1 MRKTFLTWLLGVLM
15 MNGLIATAQTSASAI
30 DGKKQTLFSSNNHQS
45 TPYRIPAIAT
55 LSNGDLIAISD
66 QRPCGADVGN
76 GEVDIYAK
84 LSSDNGLTWSP
95 ATTDPSVNGGLK
107 IADGTSSN
115 GYGDAAVVADRESGE
130 ILVICVAGNVVFS
143 NGSSSKHNKMARLR
157 SKDYGKTWTTE
168 DATSA
173 FFDNLLPDAYT
184 MFMASGRIC
193 QSRIVKVGNYYR
205 LYGALLVRQK
215 KGWFSKENVNYVVYS
230 DDFGKT
236 WKILGGTSCIS
247 SADEA
252 KVEEL
257 NDGTIVVSSRKSGGR
272 YFNVYSFT
280 NLNTA
285 AGSWDSRSSATF
297 AGNNSTNGELMLYNN
312 VTNVSTGKQTNILLQ
327 SLPTGSS
334 RSNVAVYYKVI
345 DDNTSYKSSNFTSGW
360 TKGIEVDNGASAY
373 STMTIQSDGKIG
385 FIYEDDYNTSA
396 ASGDAANIVYV
407 PLTVEEIT
415 GGAYTVKANEP
426 EVIVVETPSI
436 TPNGGTFVETAS
448 VSINCATSGATI
460 YYTTDG
466 TTPTTSSTAYTGAF
480 NLTKSATVK
489 AIAVKTG
496 CTNSEVASAA
506 FTIKAR
512 EVVATPT
519 ITPNGGTFVETA
531 SVSIACA
538 TTGATIYYTTDGT
551 IPTTASTVYT
561 GAFNL
566 TKSATVK
573 AIAVKAECTNSAV
586 ASAAFTITAREV
598 VATPTITPNGGTFVE
613 TASVSI
619 ACATTGA
626 TIYYTTDG
634 TTPTTASTAYTGSFN
649 LTKSAT
655 VKAIAVK
662 AECTNSAVASAA
674 FTITEAVVEPETPDT
689 PVTPDTPDT
698 PELSTEMVEAIAQ
711 AKSVAAFT
719 GVGYPT
725 ATSAVRTALEDV
737 IANAE
742 AGSATIDQLSDAV
755 YDFKSETSDIQMPI
769 NGMRYTFTNV
779 AKDGTKQYLKYSSS
793 GISFV
798 SNASSATEYTCKEID
813 AATGEYAFVTD
824 QGKYL
829 IWKGPDGSE
838 GFWLFKKTYGYN
850 SNKGYVN
857 SYNSTYCD
865 LVVEKLTN
873 GGNVSAN
880 SDADLFGL
888 MAIKG
893 WRYSR
898 SEYGY
903 FTMKKNNVFDA
914 SADPYFN
921 STYSSAF
928 IIECVGGTA
937 QAKVKDLPEE
947 ATAIEEVIVERPG
960 NDYIYDLMGR
970 RVTEMQRGKI
980 YIKNGK
986 KFLLK

>member
-1 MRKTFLTWLLGVLM
+1 
-15 MNGLIATAQTSASAI
+15 
-30 DGKKQTLFSSNNHQS
+30 
-45 TPYRIPAIAT
+45 
-55 LSNGDLIAISD
+55 
-66 QRPCGADVGN
+66 
-76 GEVDIYAK
+76 
-84 LSSDNGLTWSP
+84 
-95 ATTDPSVNGGLK
+95 
-107 IADGTSSN
+107 
-115 GYGDAAVVADRESGE
+115 
-130 ILVICVAGNVVFS
+130 
-143 NGSSSKHNKMARLR
+143 
-157 SKDYGKTWTTE
+157 
-168 DATSA
+168 
-173 FFDNLLPDAYT
+173 
-184 MFMASGRIC
+184 
-193 QSRIVKVGNYYR
+193 
-205 LYGALLVRQK
+205 
-215 KGWFSKENVNYVVYS
+215 
-230 DDFGKT
+230 
-236 WKILGGTSCIS
+236 
-247 SADEA
+247 
-252 KVEEL
+252 
-257 NDGTIVVSSRKSGGR
+257 
-272 YFNVYSFT
+272 
-280 NLNTA
+280 
-285 AGSWDSRSSATF
+285 
-297 AGNNSTNGELMLYNN
+297 
-312 VTNVSTGKQTNILLQ
+312 
-327 SLPTGSS
+327 
-334 RSNVAVYYKVI
+334 
-345 DDNTSYKSSNFTSGW
+345 
-360 TKGIEVDNGASAY
+360 
-373 STMTIQSDGKIG
+373 
-385 FIYEDDYNTSA
+385 
-396 ASGDAANIVYV
+396 
-407 PLTVEEIT
+407 
-415 GGAYTVKANEP
+415 
-426 EVIVVETPSI
+426 
-436 TPNGGTFVETAS
+436 
-448 VSINCATSGATI
+448 
-460 YYTTDG
+460 
-466 TTPTTSSTAYTGAF
+466 
-480 NLTKSATVK
+480 
-489 AIAVKTG
+489 
-496 CTNSEVASAA
+496 
-506 FTIKAR
+506 
-512 EVVATPT
+512 
-519 ITPNGGTFVETA
+519 
-531 SVSIACA
+531 
-538 TTGATIYYTTDGT
+538 
-551 IPTTASTVYT
+551 
-561 GAFNL
+561 
-566 TKSATVK
+566 
-573 AIAVKAECTNSAV
+573 
-586 ASAAFTITAREV
+586 
-598 VATPTITPNGGTFVE
+598 VE

-634 TTPTTASTAYTGSFN
+634 TTPTTASTAYTGAFN

-698 PELSTEMVEAIAQ
+698 PDTPELSTEMVEAIAQ

-725 ATSAVRTALEDV
+725 ATSTVRTALEGV

-755 YDFKSETSDIQMPI
+755 YDFKSETSDIQMPV

-947 ATAIEEVIVERPG
+947 EATAIEEVIVERPG